1 MKIGII
7 QENFLVAD
15 FEGNAKKIESQIL
28 KIGAGADFFVTPE
41 MSLWGYPPQDL
52 LLLEEYIEE
61 SQLVLERLCQRLKDY
76 CFLVGLAVKKKQA
89 KAKITQGLY
98 NAVALCQ
105 DGKVKKYF
113 YKCLLPNYDVFDE
126 KRYFEA
132 GEFCEY
138 FEWQGK
144 KIGVCICEDLCYSKE
159 YNLVKNYSG
168 KHLLHLKEHK
178 LDFIL
183 NPSCS
188 PYSKGKIKHRQHFLK
203 KISQEFGCP
212 VVFVNQVGG
221 QDSLIFDGSSF
232 VVASEKM
239 ASKKIPKVDYTISL
253 ASFQNES
260 LLFSAEQS
268 PKNQLPSK
276 PIELELCDALI
287 LGLKDYFHK
296 TGFQKAVLGLSG
308 GIDSALTL
316 FLAVEAF
323 GKNNVLAILL
333 PSPYSSEHSVKDA
346 LELTEKLG
354 IKTHAIKIEKIMHS
368 YDEALDGVFGKTT
381 QKDETEENIQT
392 RIRGSLLMAVANKNN
407 QLLLTTG
414 NKSETFSGY
423 CTLYGDMCGA
433 LNPLGDLKKM
443 EIYAICKEINKTR
456 EIFSAS
462 ILNKEPSAELK
473 PNQTDQDKLP
483 PYKELDEVLE
493 RVVIGGERNK
503 KLEKEF
509 SKELVRK
516 SLRMFQLAEFK
527 RKQAAPILRVSEKA
541 FGGAGWRM
549 PLARKLR

>member
-15 FEGNAKKIESQIL
+15 FEGNAAKIESQIL
-28 KIGAGADFFVTPE
+28 KIGNEADFFITPE

-52 LLLEEYIEE
+52 LLLDEYIAE
-61 SQLVLERLCQRLKDY
+61 SQLVLEKLCQRLKNY
-76 CFLVGLAVKKKQA
+76 CFLVGLAVRKNQD
-89 KAKITQGLY
+89 GELY
-98 NAVALCQ
+98 NAMALCQ
-105 DGKVKKYF
+105 DGELKKYF

-132 GEFCEY
+132 GDFCDF
-138 FEWQGK
+138 FELQGK
-144 KIGVCICEDLCYSKE
+144 KIGVGICEDICYSKE
-159 YNLVKNYSG
+159 YNLVKNYSD
-168 KHLLHLKEHK
+168 KHLKKLKEHK

-188 PYSKGKIKHRQHFLK
+188 PYSQGKIKHRHRFLK
-203 KISQEFGCP
+203 NVAQEFGCP
-212 VVFVNQVGG
+212 VLFVNQVGG

-232 VVASEKM
+232 VAEPEK
-239 ASKKIPKVDYTISL
+239 ICTSL
-253 ASFQNES
+253 VSFQSES
-260 LLFSAEQS
+260 LLFSLHQASQKIS
-268 PKNQLPSK
+268 AAK

-287 LGLKDYFHK
+287 LGLRDYFYK

-308 GIDSALTL
+308 GVDSALTL
-316 FLAVEAF
+316 FLAVEAL
-323 GKNNVLAILL
+323 GKDNVLAILL

-354 IKTHAIKIEKIMHS
+354 VKTHSIAIGGIMQS
-368 YDEALDGVFGKTT
+368 FTESLKNLFGEIQGET
-381 QKDETEENIQT
+381 QENIQT
-392 RIRGSLLMAVANKNN
+392 RIRGSLLMAVANKTN

-414 NKSETFSGY
+414 NKSEIFSGY

-443 EIYAICKEINKTR
+443 EVYAICRAINKTS
-456 EIFSAS
+456 EIFSES
-462 ILNKEPSAELK
+462 ILTKAPSAELK

-493 RVVIGGERNK
+493 KVVLEGAREK
-503 KLEKEF
+503 KLGEQF
-509 SKELVRK
+509 SAELWK
-516 SLRMFQLAEFK
+516 QSLKMFEIAEFK

-541 FGGAGWRM
+541 FGIGWRM
-549 PLARKLR
+549 PLARKKG